1 MQIYFVNF
9 KGLNAV
15 VMENKWLKL
24 VVLPE
29 LGAKIASLIYKP
41 QNFEVFFQPTDGCFR
56 LSAYGA
62 AFADFDTA
70 GADEMYPTIDACK
83 YPCGYYEGLQLP
95 DHGELW
101 SVPWRMKATGNRL
114 CFKTRGRVLPYEFK
128 RAMYLHDGCV
138 QMEYQIVN
146 TGDKPLYGVW
156 AFHGLVACDES
167 TQIILPEITTVVNV
181 HESAKLGSAGTLYNF
196 PETVDKSG
204 ATFRLDGIK
213 PRTANDTEKLYVN
226 GKVKTGQAAL
236 TLNNNRLLYQ
246 LMFPENKVPYLGIWI
261 NQGGFKGEYNCALE
275 PASGFYDSPEIA
287 YKLGS
292 IEPLAP
298 GTVLQWYLNIKLEEL
313 P

>member
-1 MQIYFVNF
+1 MKIYFENF

-15 VMENKWLKL
+15 VMENNVLTL

-29 LGAKIASLIYKP
+29 LGAKIASLTYKP
-41 QNFEVFFQPTDGCFR
+41 QNFEVFFQPTDGRFR
-56 LSAYGA
+56 LSTYGA
-62 AFADFDTA
+62 VFKEFDTA
-70 GADEMYPTIDACK
+70 GADEMYPTIDACE
-83 YPCGYYEGLQLP
+83 YPDSHYPGVHLP

-101 SVPWRMKATGNRL
+101 SIPWQVRLSGNRICL
-114 CFKTRGRVLPYEFK
+114 KARGRALPYEFE
-128 RAMYLHDGCV
+128 RALYLNNGCV
-138 QMEYQIVN
+138 NMEYQVIN
-146 TGDKPLYGVW
+146 TGNKPLYGIW

-167 TQIILPEITTVVNV
+167 TQIILPETTSVINV
-181 HESAKLGSAGTLYNF
+181 HESAELGSAGTLHSF
-196 PETVDKSG
+196 PETVGKNGS
-204 ATFRLDGIK
+204 TFRLDDIK
-213 PRTANDTEKLYVN
+213 PRTANDTEKFYVN

-246 LMFPENKVPYLGIWI
+246 LIFPENKVPYLGVWI

-287 YKLGS
+287 YKLSS